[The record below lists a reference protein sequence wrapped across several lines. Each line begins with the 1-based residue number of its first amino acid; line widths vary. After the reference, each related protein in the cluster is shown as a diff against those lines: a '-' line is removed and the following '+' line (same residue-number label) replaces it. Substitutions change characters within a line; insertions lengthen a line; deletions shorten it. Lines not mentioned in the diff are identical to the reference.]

1 MAPST
6 IPFSTIPEIPFALRV
21 VWFYLLVMTHTDSFS
36 FQVDQWAS
44 LLDDLPL
51 VSAEMHFKKNDKVC
65 IRQVHQ
71 ARSVPV
77 SLAMLWSLIHSV
89 ILLSRLAHVWANTIY
104 DTEYVVS
111 KPGRRQ
117 KQSILRTPEL
127 QYIPNLSLSL
137 TPGGAYSTEPLENN
151 QTVCCFNS

>member
-89 ILLSRLAHVWANTIY
+89 ILLSRLASCLGEHHLRHGIRRKQTWQT
-104 DTEYVVS
+104 TETVNS
-111 KPGRRQ
+111 ENSWT
-117 KQSILRTPEL
+117 SIHSEPEPQPHPRWCLFNRTPRK
-127 QYIPNLSLSL
+127 
-137 TPGGAYSTEPLENN
+137 
-151 QTVCCFNS
+151 